1 MTKSLIDRVGDVQKL
16 WVMAIGSIVEPSMDK
31 MLHWC
36 ATYSQS
42 EIEHAFVR
50 ASNKLHKGDIIRTT
64 GEVERY
70 ISGVMYNESQQTKA
84 KLVRT
89 LTRVSRTTPE
99 FESSVKSAPQGAET
113 RASVQ

>member
-16 WVMAIGSIVEPSMDK
+16 WAMAIGSIPGPSMDK

-36 ATYSQS
+36 GTYSES

-50 ASNKLHKGDIIRTT
+50 VSNKLHKGDIIRTT

-70 ISGVMYNESQQTKA
+70 LSGVMYHEAQQTKA
-84 KLVRT
+84 KLART
-89 LTRVSRTTPE
+89 LTRINGGRI
-99 FESSVKSAPQGAET
+99 A
-113 RASVQ
+113 